1 MSNSLWPQ
9 ALQTTRLLCPW
20 DFPGKNTG
28 VGCHFLLQGIFQTQG
43 WNSGLLF
50 YRPIIYHWNT
60 SKESNCNV
68 GDLGL
73 IPGLGRSPG
82 EGKGYPFLYSGLEN
96 SMDRAVHGSQR
107 VGHDWATFSSHLGSP
122 WFLLLEHYWC
132 IKITYKTNLQ
142 PQALVSAKIPCSIM
156 TYWMYLFLCWAFY
169 VIATDINLTINLVTF
184 FSFYR
189 WRN

>member
-96 SMDRAVHGSQR
+96 SMDRAVHGVAKSWTWLSNFQFTPGKPM
-107 VGHDWATFSSHLGSP
+107 VFVTGTLLMYQDHLQNKSPATSISFCKNPLFNNDVLNVSVSVLSILRHSH
-122 WFLLLEHYWC
+122 WH
-132 IKITYKTNLQ
+132 
-142 PQALVSAKIPCSIM
+142 
-156 TYWMYLFLCWAFY
+156 
-169 VIATDINLTINLVTF
+169 
-184 FSFYR
+184 
-189 WRN
+189 